1 METTTSNLV
10 VAKLNVKSGLILIA
24 LILCTVGLYLCISGI
39 TQAGSI
45 DIKSTL
51 LEGKITT
58 ESLGLLVIFLALP
71 VASAAKALSLREKHI
86 EIMHGDLRVNAANM
100 SENEWS
106 HIVDFVKEHESQ
118 HRAVQSKAKLSGPES
133 DVQAGGE

>member
-1 METTTSNLV
+1 METKTSHLV

-24 LILCTVGLYLCISGI
+24 IVLCTVGLYLCISGI
-39 TQAGSI
+39 RQAGSI

-58 ESLGLLVIFLALP
+58 ESLGLLVIFLAIP
-71 VASAAKALSLREKHI
+71 VAFAAKGLSLREKHI
-86 EIMHGDLRVNAANM
+86 EITHGDLRVNAANM

-106 HIVDFVKEHESQ
+106 HIVDCVREHESL
-118 HRAVQSKAKLSGPES
+118 HKGLPSARSQSNGSALTKS
-133 DVQAGGE
+133 DA